1 MHHTDRSEV
10 LLHALK
16 SGDEVAV
23 VAASSALD
31 NTDNLLRGISI
42 LDSWGLRIRPDV
54 ISQRRWG
61 YLAGR
66 DDERRSDFQAV
77 PNAPLLACAR
87 GGWGAA
93 RLLERPFVWQQ
104 GWLLGFSDVTALLC
118 ARMAAGV
125 SGGVHG
131 PLITTLA
138 DAVSYTHLTLPTN
151 REV

>member
-1 MHHTDRSEV
+1 MHHTERSE
-10 LLHALK
+10 LLLSPLQ

-66 DDERRSDFQAV
+66 DDERRSDFQSV
-77 PNAPLLACAR
+77 PNALPLGLCTRWLGRCQAVGTPFR
-87 GGWGAA
+87 LAA
-93 RLLERPFVWQQ
+93 RMVA
-104 GWLLGFSDVTALLC
+104 GLLGRDRTAL
-118 ARMAAGV
+118 R
-125 SGGVHG
+125 SHG
-131 PLITTLA
+131 SRCKRWGPWALNH
-138 DAVSYTHLTLPTN
+138 DP
-151 REV
+151 RR